1 MSNIHLGKV
10 LFLLLLAQVYSSN
23 ADDTDDTADTRT
35 AQCKANSTIP
45 KLQNLMEES
54 VQKVLREFGF
64 DKNQTENC
72 ECPTP
77 ECLTPAALQECPEGW
92 FRIINSC
99 IWVSPLHIKKLN
111 FENATLHCMT
121 KLPNARLFEPRTQ
134 MLNDIVAELI
144 TIIDGA
150 HRNNNFWL
158 GMNDKVNENQ
168 YVYLSLQKNR

>member
-23 ADDTDDTADTRT
+23 ADDTDDTRT

-64 DKNQTENC
+64 DKNQTRNC
-72 ECPTP
+72 ECECPECPTP
-77 ECLTPAALQECPEGW
+77 ECPKPAALKECPEGW

-99 IWVSPLHIKKLN
+99 IWVSPPHIRLDVG
-111 FENATLHCMT
+111 NATLHCMT
-121 KLPNARLFEPRTQ
+121 KLSNARLFEPRTQ
-134 MLNDIVAELI
+134 MLNNIVRELV
-144 TIIDGA
+144 THA
-150 HRNNNFWL
+150 CRWHAL
-158 GMNDKVNENQ
+158 EP
-168 YVYLSLQKNR
+168 